1 MAARGQS
8 SQQPQLL
15 LSLTTTSTLSRS
27 DGPSCSDVGSDG
39 QYRKMPHAPLPIWT
53 VDFRSDAAVEFT
65 CEGGG
70 VGRGGGGG
78 DGGGGGG
85 DGGGVRGDAP
95 GGGGDRHAHPVA
107 PPAPLQAPPPQRW
120 VSTHWL
126 HLCLRDGGFG
136 HGHAKMAPFLLKLVI

>member
-8 SQQPQLL
+8 SQRPQLL

-136 HGHAKMAPFLLKLVI
+136 HGHAKMAPFLLK